1 MWPCNLSIEVYLR
14 LRAKYVYYLF
24 CQEYIDYLHCVGLFF
39 LALRFDTKLMVGNL
53 KQSYI
58 RHEDF
63 CPLFGLCNAQGTP
76 PLDSETGWTGELWS
90 NTNLLKWQN

>member
-1 MWPCNLSIEVYLR
+1 MWPCNLSIEVYSR

-24 CQEYIDYLHCVGLFF
+24 SQEYIDYLHCVGLFF

-63 CPLFGLCNAQGTP
+63 LCSDLVP
-76 PLDSETGWTGELWS
+76 PSWI
-90 NTNLLKWQN
+90 LKWVVLESSG